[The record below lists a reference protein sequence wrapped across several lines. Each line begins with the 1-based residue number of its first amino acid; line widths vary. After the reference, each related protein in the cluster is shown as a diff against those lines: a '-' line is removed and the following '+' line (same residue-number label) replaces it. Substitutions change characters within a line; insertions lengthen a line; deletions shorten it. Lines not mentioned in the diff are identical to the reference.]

1 MSDIVESLSSLHR
14 IVLLTMALF
23 LFTMPLVNGCDCHY
37 IGGTGA
43 ERANY
48 IKNSDFINLVV
59 IARFINETSW
69 AVDEDEPIDGQYQN
83 TTFAV
88 KEILYNR
95 NPDSPLQNYAEIQ
108 TDGTML
114 VHKKTRMTCFV
125 GPLPAQDIGL
135 DYLLEIR
142 KLGDSFSSCGCGST
156 CRYSES
162 ASDILRWELDKQELC
177 FDTATELRSLPSSQP
192 SENPS
197 SQPSTADVVSSTSG
211 KWPRMGLLSTVLV
224 ACALSID

>member
-1 MSDIVESLSSLHR
+1 MSSASVESLSSLHH

-23 LFTMPLVNGCDCHY
+23 LFTMHLVNGCSCHS

-69 AVDEDEPIDGQYQN
+69 AVDEDKCIDGYQN

-88 KEILYNR
+88 KEVLHNR
-95 NPDSPLQNYAEIQ
+95 DPDSPLQNYAEIQ

-114 VHKKTRMTCFV
+114 VHKKTAMTCFV

-156 CRYSES
+156 CRYSKS
-162 ASDILRWELDKQELC
+162 ASDISRWELDKQELC
-177 FDTATELRSLPSSQP
+177 FDTATELRS
-192 SENPS
+192 
-197 SQPSTADVVSSTSG
+197 STADVVSSTSG

-224 ACALSID
+224 AWALTIV